1 MSKVERTY
9 LHPGGTVGVPL
20 QRQPQASSRPRR
32 QRGSAPAEP
41 QRFDVYGN
49 PVTTTLPVIVLQDT
63 SYTSGLAISSM
74 VVGVLSLVVGGP
86 ILGLPAMLLSI
97 AADREIARSHGRIG
111 GSGSA
116 RIGFWTGL
124 AGSLF
129 GLFAFF
135 LVLTLLGVAVSLPTL
150 E

>member
-1 MSKVERTY
+1 MARSS
-9 LHPGGTVGVPL
+9 
-20 QRQPQASSRPRR
+20 ASLFI
-32 QRGSAPAEP
+32 GNDASAGWDNVFITA
-41 QRFDVYGN
+41 
-49 PVTTTLPVIVLQDT
+49 L
-63 SYTSGLAISSM
+63 
-74 VVGVLSLVVGGP
+74 
-86 ILGLPAMLLSI
+86 LLSI

>member
-49 PVTTTLPVIVLQDT
+49 PVTTTVYPVSIV
-63 SYTSGLAISSM
+63 
-74 VVGVLSLVVGGP
+74 
-86 ILGLPAMLLSI
+86 
-97 AADREIARSHGRIG
+97 AAGAGDITDEA
-111 GSGSA
+111 SA
-116 RIGFWTGL
+116 
-124 AGSLF
+124 
-129 GLFAFF
+129 
-135 LVLTLLGVAVSLPTL
+135 
-150 E
+150 